1 MPMPMP
7 MPCFTLFFYYFIISS
22 FRFRLAS
29 IQCILFHFTTCSFFF
44 FPRACVLASAARVR
58 LRIERRG
65 VQVQL
70 KLLAIPYE
78 NAVGSN
84 DFHGETLTCLPPD
97 HSLYRIYKVLV
108 FIHWGFGCCPGMAR
122 CGVCNCNCKTGARAG
137 LISKMLSFK

>member
-1 MPMPMP
+1 MPMP
-7 MPCFTLFFYYFIISS
+7 MPCFTLFFYYFLFSISIG
-22 FRFRLAS
+22 S
-29 IQCILFHFTTCSFFF
+29 IQCILFHFTTCSIFFF
-44 FPRACVLASAARVR
+44 FLCACVLTSAARVR

-78 NAVGSN
+78 NAMGSN
-84 DFHGETLTCLPPD
+84 DFHGETLTYLPPD
-97 HSLYRIYKVLV
+97 HSLYRIYKYLYS
-108 FIHWGFGCCPGMAR
+108 FIGGFGYCPGMAR